1 VTGRLY
7 QVDLQNE
14 TAKMRADV
22 TVLSKIRDEPS
33 LRLVEPVTPPWLRL
47 LIYTCDTNISI
58 VVVMLS
64 VWGTGSWIPG
74 ASYSHARQLT
84 AFFGQINN
92 ALTSSCLCDLSVL
105 VFLFIFDN
113 ILYTFKFHSTSC
125 LYISFIHLDFFL
137 CPTLSMQFL
146 TSPCLGTNTTS
157 ADTAAV

>member
-1 VTGRLY
+1 MTGRFY
-7 QVDLQNE
+7 QADLQNE

-22 TVLSKIRDEPS
+22 TMLSKTRDEPS

-64 VWGTGSWIPG
+64 VWGTGSRIPG

-84 AFFGQINN
+84 AFGQINN
-92 ALTSSCLCDLSVL
+92 ALTCSCLCDISVL
-105 VFLFIFDN
+105 VFLFISDN

-125 LYISFIHLDFFL
+125 LYISFIHLDFFM
-137 CPTLSMQFL
+137 PDPFNAISHF
-146 TSPCLGTNTTS
+146 
-157 ADTAAV
+157 AVSRHEHYVS